1 MAQPVANQD
10 TSELE
15 QIDFGDMFQRNKKE
29 ASLLTYLAGEGFTV
43 ISGLVELVIKEKEE
57 ISRALLPFL
66 LQKLNSVGVRHTFDV
81 HEGRR

>member
-1 MAQPVANQD
+1 LSRS
-10 TSELE
+10 TSGTCSNET
-15 QIDFGDMFQRNKKE
+15 KKE

-66 LQKLNSVGVRHTFDV
+66 LQKTELSSECVIPLTFMREDV
-81 HEGRR
+81 E